1 MSTSGVFEI
10 IKLGGPIMWA
20 IFACSVV
27 ALGVFVERLIYF
39 HRCSMPVEPFLK
51 GIGNLVR
58 QGKYD
63 EALER
68 CDEAYGPSVRV
79 VQAAVMKR
87 TQSKDDLKELTQE
100 VAQLQMPG
108 LEAHLPL
115 LATVAHISPLL
126 GLLGTVVGMISAFMN
141 MNQAMGAAPIS
152 DLAGGIWEALITTA
166 GGLCVAIPAYVAY
179 HFLVNRLNWIVTD
192 MERCGIEI
200 VQLLKQPVEAPVPA
214 PVRPE
219 ESPAGKSGG
228 PAENPDKSA
237 GTDPRRKT
245 AKIAPPKP

>member
-200 VQLLKQPVEAPVPA
+200 VQLLKQPVEAPVQA
-214 PVRPE
+214 
-219 ESPAGKSGG
+219 K
-228 PAENPDKSA
+228 PAENPVVKSDGSA
-237 GTDPRRKT
+237 DSPVKSGSTDARKT

>member
-200 VQLLKQPVEAPVPA
+200 VQLLKQPVETPVAAPVPPA
-214 PVRPE
+214 Q
-219 ESPAGKSGG
+219 SPADKSGG
-228 PAENPDKSA
+228 PAENPEKTGGS
-237 GTDPRRKT
+237 DPRRT

>member
-200 VQLLKQPVEAPVPA
+200 VQLLKQPVESPVPV
-214 PVRPE
+214 PVRPAE
-219 ESPAGKSGG
+219 EPAGKSGG
-228 PAENPDKSA
+228 SAEGPEKS
-237 GTDPRRKT
+237 GGSDPRRT

>member
-10 IKLGGPIMWA
+10 IQLGGPIMWA
-20 IFACSVV
+20 LLACSVV
-27 ALGVFVERLIYF
+27 AFAVFVERMLCY

-51 GIGNLVR
+51 GVGNLVR

-87 TQSKDDLKELTQE
+87 SQNKDDLKELTRE
-100 VAQLQMPG
+100 VAQLQMPA

-179 HFLVNRLNWIVTD
+179 HFLLNRLNNIVTD
-192 MERCGIEI
+192 MERSGIEI
-200 VQLLKQPVEAPVPA
+200 VQLLKQPVEVPVAAPAKPLD
-214 PVRPE
+214 
-219 ESPAGKSGG
+219 KTT
-228 PAENPDKSA
+228 DKSKDA
-237 GTDPRRKT
+237 SGTAVNDGRST
-245 AKIAPPKP
+245 AKLSPPSP